1 MKVADK
7 EEIVKRCTEMLEEL
21 IGDITVPRNT
31 RRSTSAVKN
40 KLLNGDGPLAVR
52 VATAISDLD
61 ELTANHNVPSH
72 TRALM
77 WSIVSQLETIAVDE
91 MNE

>member
-7 EEIVKRCTEMLEEL
+7 EEIVKKCTEMLEEL
-21 IGDITVPRNT
+21 MGDITVPRNI
-31 RRSTSAVKN
+31 RGSTSAVKN
-40 KLLNGDGPLAVR
+40 KLLNGDDPLAVR
-52 VATAISDLD
+52 VATVISDLD
-61 ELTANHNVPSH
+61 ELTANPNVPSH